1 MLSSVGFVSFMSC
14 LLAPATVSPMGMPW
28 PSTRRLRFVP
38 DLRLS
43 VGFGPVLFSPKGGLG
58 DRRVNRLPTPLQP
71 FLGVVLC

>member
-1 MLSSVGFVSFMSC
+1 MLSSVGFMSFMSC

-43 VGFGPVLFSPKGGLG
+43 VGFGPVLFSPQGG
-58 DRRVNRLPTPLQP
+58 P
-71 FLGVVLC
+71 